1 MAEIL
6 IDVRRP
12 DLAAR
17 SAAFAGSRW
26 LTWSPPF
33 RAALA
38 AHRARGRRL
47 RPFLR
52 YISRRREYA
61 YTFDV
66 SLRSLTRTAMVAD
79 LMPFVDALTRLDPG
93 GKVAFLT
100 DLGCRAEGWR
110 LHYQLIQAGSLDTV
124 GTQPLRITAETLE
137 RRLAATPSVGAPL
150 ASLGKSEGEF
160 PLHAD
165 LYRPEVLLNVFDA
178 IPADGSG
185 RSLLLP
191 LRQFV
196 EIVRKLPEMPPAV
209 RRRLLQALRTPVE
222 QDRYDEVYDLL
233 HGPYEWSAPLND
245 AMRRRQLPIALG
257 RGEGYLV
264 HDRKWLHGREAPTGG
279 VTVSR
284 LRRLIYTPH

>member
-6 IDVRRP
+6 IDIRRP
-12 DLAAR
+12 DLDAR
-17 SAAFAGSRW
+17 SAAFDGARW
-26 LTWSPPF
+26 LTWSPRF

-38 AHRARGRRL
+38 EHRARGRRL

-66 SLRSLTRTAMVAD
+66 SLRSLMRTAMVVD
-79 LMPFVDALTRLDPG
+79 LTPFVDTLLRRNPRE
-93 GKVAFLT
+93 KIAFLT
-100 DLGCRAEGWR
+100 GLDCRGEGWR
-110 LHYQLIQAGSLDTV
+110 LHTLFALLRALIAHRTGNPWGV
-124 GTQPLRITAETLE
+124 MY
-137 RRLAATPSVGAPL
+137 APL

-185 RSLLLP
+185 RSILLP
-191 LRQFV
+191 MRQFLP
-196 EIVRKLPEMPPAV
+196 IVRKLPEMPRRV
-209 RRRLLQALRTPVE
+209 RQRLLQALRTPAD

-233 HGPYEWSAPLND
+233 HGPYPWSGPLND
-245 AMRRRQLPIALG
+245 ALRRRQLAIALG

-264 HDRKWLHGREAPTGG
+264 HDRRWLHGREAPTGG